1 VIVRRNRR
9 GEPNHFVYPLSRKK
23 HPATQR
29 RMVTISA
36 KIEDEDDD
44 EGREDLRFQLGYLD
58 LSALVDRIGDGLN
71 DLHILQAFHE
81 AGLR

>member
-1 VIVRRNRR
+1 MIVRRNRR

-44 EGREDLRFQLGYLD
+44 EGRERLGSGPLALSQVAEVEDLTYVNGKN
-58 LSALVDRIGDGLN
+58 SAEIETKTDS
-71 DLHILQAFHE
+71 
-81 AGLR
+81 